1 MWQLK
6 MNFARFFGCKKL
18 CLDKADQMAVKAIDK
33 VSQEMKMTR
42 WLKDMR
48 VIKHVLKRNFTKKQ
62 WQTLC
67 KKQELRPVTMDGGV
81 KDSDEDEEM
90 YLKQPRR
97 TTMAPV
103 DTQEATAQP
112 TANHLLQSRSK
123 SVRFESTGK
132 LVVESFALRSSL
144 KRSTI
149 NEVEHQMEG

>member
-1 MWQLK
+1 
-6 MNFARFFGCKKL
+6 
-18 CLDKADQMAVKAIDK
+18 
-33 VSQEMKMTR
+33 MTR

-67 KKQELRPVTMDGGV
+67 KKQELRPVTLDGGV